1 MPSLQ
6 IAIKQ
11 NRETIFQDGPRNE
24 SQTRYSLVDRILCG
38 AGRRIHDL
46 DDVQTEIQTYYKI
59 DGGYKYVDYFL
70 GTDKYPVIIEAKG
83 FDGHVEESCVRN
95 LKDNDLEQL
104 YDYVRFGLRLRSG
117 YSILT
122 DGNQWE
128 VYNNKLWKAPNS
140 RGPKLWRK
148 SKLDFVCLI
157 CNPVDQSA
165 KTLHK
170 YLKPRRR
177 RRRQAKQFH
186 ETPMGRRDG
195 QLALPV

>member
-1 MPSLQ
+1 MRSLQ

-11 NRETIFQDGPRNE
+11 NRATILRDGPRNE
-24 SQTRYSLVDRILCG
+24 SQTRYSLVDRILCA

-59 DGGYKYVDYFL
+59 GENYGFVDYFL
-70 GTDKYPVIIEAKG
+70 GTGNYPVVIEAKG
-83 FDGHVEESCVRN
+83 FDGHVDERCDRN
-95 LKDNDLEQL
+95 LKDADLEQL
-104 YDYVRFGLRLRSG
+104 YDYVRFGLKLRKG

-128 VYNNKLWKAPNS
+128 VHNNRFWKSPNS

-148 SKLDFVCLI
+148 SNLDFVCLI
-157 CNPVDQSA
+157 CDRVDQSA

-170 YLKPRRR
+170 YLKPRH
-177 RRRQAKQFH
+177 RRRQQPKR
-186 ETPMGRRDG
+186 TPIGQQDR
-195 QLALPV
+195 QLALRL